1 MEKNAR
7 LLSKIG
13 DYTCVISIVTFGVKD
28 VWKEAVAITNYN
40 IDKAEVCTGY
50 TLFRNYVFGG
60 TMRLKSKLYISRK
73 CYKFIKRLCRE
84 KKVEEYLVNGKYI
97 GLCVFDIE

>member
-1 MEKNAR
+1 MAIKTFDFPSFGEWKKTHDYYQ
-7 LLSKIG
+7 KIG

-84 KKVEEYLVNGKYI
+84 KKLKNI
-97 GLCVFDIE
+97 W